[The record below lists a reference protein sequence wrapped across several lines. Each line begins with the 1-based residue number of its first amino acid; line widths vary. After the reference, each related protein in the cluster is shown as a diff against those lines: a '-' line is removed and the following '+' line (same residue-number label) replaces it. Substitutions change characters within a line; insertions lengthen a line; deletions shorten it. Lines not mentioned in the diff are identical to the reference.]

1 MRKCGSAS
9 RILRETISIKK
20 KYCVLCK
27 HYKGNTC
34 SIGRVARECWRKRRR
49 ECNEG
54 REEDESKSN

>member
-27 HYKGNTC
+27 HYRGNTC

-49 ECNEG
+49 E
-54 REEDESKSN
+54 EDESKSN